1 MQDAEVR
8 DCVDL
13 VSESRV
19 VAGSGCCARCEMQR
33 SEIVVTLFLK
43 PALLLVSKYA
53 AYYGAVIGIDA
64 LTLFFQNCFDFSF
77 DWMRPCVLYLL
88 LSKWG

>member
-19 VAGSGCCARCEMQR
+19 VAGSGCCAC
-33 SEIVVTLFLK
+33 
-43 PALLLVSKYA
+43 SKYA
-53 AYYGAVIGIDA
+53 VYYGAVIGIDA
-64 LTLFFQNCFDFSF
+64 LTLFFKTVLISVLIG
-77 DWMRPCVLYLL
+77 CVLVYYIYYYLNGAGW
-88 LSKWG
+88 K